1 MLNKFSLKFQYML
14 EETHHQE
21 EIHQMA
27 HEFIE
32 LEPDELKPHPVNDAI
47 YGEIDVDQS
56 LIDSI
61 QRKGQLEPIIINQ
74 NNIIIS
80 GQRRWLAIKQINDK
94 KFPQITVDEEKNT
107 ELTGDYIHLKAK
119 CQRICFVNE
128 LQEKMAI
135 IEYNRRRQKRY
146 SQLYNEIE
154 MLHQI
159 WDPIAEAKRLA
170 NLKTYDV
177 TTLSH
182 RLKKAIKE
190 NKIPQNQIDPE
201 QTDEENAINFKE
213 ELGGAYDKNYAFQIE
228 ENFET
233 SEDRVRER
241 IAKALGLGFMAV
253 GRITKIG
260 RLAKDQQNKT
270 AIEAMQKLDRGELS
284 LNGAY
289 IICKLEQER
298 LDSVLK
304 NDTPHRNPRVYR
316 VTGQLLDD
324 IEKKEKTPAKAW
336 KEYEA
341 KKAALDDDVYSVILI
356 EPHIDGSDKM
366 VVLNENLKRLR
377 SLSIP
382 AAPDAAIFVIANVN
396 TLKICI
402 ELLTYWWQQFKIQ
415 SFTPVVAKQNECGD
429 WFNSGYDI
437 LLLATRGSW
446 YAPIPENRFT
456 GDAINRD
463 ELHSVIQ
470 KMYPNIYSFYELTEQ
485 ELERLAQQRSTGKP
499 IPMTKQHEDWGE
511 PLFLA
516 PTLDP
521 EPGVGSYTEP
531 TPTPEAAQKK
541 DASSFQSPVMGGQW

>member
-14 EETHHQE
+14 EETHHQK

-56 LIDSI
+56 LVDNI

-94 KFPQITVDEEKNT
+94 KLPQITVDDEKDF
-107 ELTGDYIHLKAK
+107 ESIGEHIHLKAK
-119 CQRICFVNE
+119 CQRIYFANE

-213 ELGGAYDKNYAFQIE
+213 ELGGAYNKNYEFQIE
-228 ENFET
+228 ENFGT

-356 EPHIDGSDKM
+356 EPHIDESDKV

-377 SLSIP
+377 SLFIP

-485 ELERLAQQRSTGKP
+485 EQERLAQQRTTGKA
-499 IPMTKQHEDWGE
+499 IPMTKQPNGWGE

-516 PTLDP
+516 PTLEP

-531 TPTPEAAQKK
+531 TPEAAQKEN
-541 DASSFQSPVMGGQW
+541 ARPPSPVMGGQW